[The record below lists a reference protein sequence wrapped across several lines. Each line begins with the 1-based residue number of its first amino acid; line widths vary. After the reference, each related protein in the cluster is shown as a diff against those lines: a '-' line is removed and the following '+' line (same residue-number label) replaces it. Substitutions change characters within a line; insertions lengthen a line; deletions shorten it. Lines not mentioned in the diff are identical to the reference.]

1 MFYSRSCQYNEA
13 LNFQTTNADEVPCT
27 SMCILP
33 NVKEE
38 VKALATDD
46 VDIDEESEDQV
57 SFNFQKSFLVNKY
70 SL

>member
-1 MFYSRSCQYNEA
+1 
-13 LNFQTTNADEVPCT
+13 
-27 SMCILP
+27 MCILP